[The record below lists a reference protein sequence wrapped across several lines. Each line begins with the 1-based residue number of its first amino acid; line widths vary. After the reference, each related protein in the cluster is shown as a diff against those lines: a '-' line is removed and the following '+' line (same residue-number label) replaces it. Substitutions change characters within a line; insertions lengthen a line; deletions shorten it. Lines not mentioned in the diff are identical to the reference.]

1 MWSEKIKIFNQ
12 INLTII
18 SYCRFSGIK
27 RNSTIQTKSGFFAN
41 EFLFLPPVVVHKLS
55 GKLKNMEQLQID
67 QMLEEKGFID
77 ELIDPKT
84 KLVEEIN
91 RLKKEKNAI
100 ILSHYYVEGDLQ
112 DVADYV
118 GDSLGL
124 AQKAANTTADI
135 IVFVGVH
142 FMAETA
148 KIINPSKKV
157 ILPDLKASCSL
168 AESAPA
174 DKFAEF
180 IAQYPDHKVITYIN
194 ATAALKTM
202 SHVVCTSANAKK
214 IVESF
219 PKDEKLIFAPD
230 KNLGNYINSITG
242 RDMVLWDGACM
253 VHEQFSI
260 EKIINLI
267 EEHPGAEFIAH
278 PECEKPVLLVADYI
292 GSTTALLNHVQN
304 SKAKKF
310 IVATE
315 SGILHQM
322 VKACPDK
329 TFIPAPSVDSTCGCN
344 DCSYMKLNS
353 LQKLYI
359 CLKHELPEIILPQ
372 EVIEKGKISIQRMLD
387 ISK

>member
-1 MWSEKIKIFNQ
+1 M
-12 INLTII
+12 
-18 SYCRFSGIK
+18 G
-27 RNSTIQTKSGFFAN
+27 
-41 EFLFLPPVVVHKLS
+41 
-55 GKLKNMEQLQID
+55 QLQID

-77 ELIDPKT
+77 EPVDPKM

-100 ILSHYYVEGDLQ
+100 ILCHFYVEGELQ
-112 DVADYV
+112 DIADYV

-124 AQKAANTTADI
+124 AQKAASTNADL

-148 KIINPSKKV
+148 KIINPTKKV
-157 ILPDLKASCSL
+157 ILPDLKAGCSL

-174 DKFAEF
+174 DKFADF
-180 IAQYPDHKVITYIN
+180 VAQYPDHKVITYIN
-194 ATAALKTM
+194 ASAALKTM
-202 SHVVCTSANAKK
+202 SHIVCTSANAKQ

-219 PKDEKLIFAPD
+219 PKEQKLIFAPD

-253 VHEQFSI
+253 VHEQYSV
-260 EKIINLI
+260 EKIIQLI
-267 EEHPGAEFIAH
+267 DEHPDAVFIAH

-292 GSTTALLNHVQN
+292 GSTTALLNYVQK
-304 SKAKKF
+304 SQSKKF

-322 VKACPDK
+322 VKSCPDK
-329 TFIPAPSVDSTCGCN
+329 IFIPAPSVDSTCGCN

-353 LQKLYI
+353 LQKLYV
-359 CLKHELPEIILPQ
+359 CMKHELPEIILPQ

>member
-1 MWSEKIKIFNQ
+1 
-12 INLTII
+12 
-18 SYCRFSGIK
+18 
-27 RNSTIQTKSGFFAN
+27 
-41 EFLFLPPVVVHKLS
+41 
-55 GKLKNMEQLQID
+55 MEQASINN
-67 QMLEEKGFID
+67 MLEEKGFI
-77 ELIDPKT
+77 EETIDPGL

-91 RLKKEKNAI
+91 RLKKEKNAV
-100 ILSHYYVEGDLQ
+100 ILSHFYVDGPLQ
-112 DVADYV
+112 DIADYV

-124 AQKAANTTADI
+124 AQAAAETDAEM

-157 ILPDLKASCSL
+157 ILPDLKAGCSL

-174 DKFAEF
+174 DKFAAF
-180 IAQYPDHKVITYIN
+180 KARYPGYKVITYIN

-202 SHVVCTSANAKK
+202 SDIVCTSANAAR

-219 PKDEKLIFAPD
+219 PKHEKLIFAPD

-242 RDMVLWDGACM
+242 RNMVLWDGACM
-253 VHEQFSI
+253 VHEQYSVERII
-260 EKIINLI
+260 ELM
-267 EEHPGAEFIAH
+267 EQHPEAEFIAH
-278 PECEKPVLLVADYI
+278 PECEKPVLLLAKHI
-292 GSTTALLNHVQN
+292 GSTTALLNYVKK
-304 SKAKKF
+304 SPAKKF

-322 VKACPDK
+322 TKACPDK
-329 TFIPAPSVDSTCGCN
+329 IFIPAPSADSTCACN

-359 CLKHELPEIILPQ
+359 CLKHEQPEISLPKD
-372 EVIEKGKISIQRMLD
+372 VIEKARIPIQRMLD